1 MSEAR
6 PIADSKQIIDIA
18 HQVEHGDATALSQFF
33 SGMSRTEQLGYA
45 LQLQQIVAKDI
56 IRDPEI
62 AKTIQP
68 LIVNSF
74 QSAEYNVAV
83 LEIKSPASG
92 PVPLVPSIAL
102 YHSQFDV
109 QGNLTSESHAIN
121 QPDQQNSTP
130 LSHDQIVE
138 LTHQVEHY
146 IGAGVEAAFR
156 GRSFEDQIMYAQQ
169 ITAVNRE
176 DISRNKKIPQI
187 AEKDDLSRNLPSS
200 LEILVGSG
208 TVAKVYAAEFDAG
221 LKQISEAHLQR
232 PLF

>member
-1 MSEAR
+1 MSEPR
-6 PIADSKQIIDIA
+6 PIADSKQMIDIA

-45 LQLQQIVAKDI
+45 LQLQQIVARDI

-68 LIVNSF
+68 LKVNSF
-74 QSAEYNVAV
+74 QSAEYTVAGLGIV
-83 LEIKSPASG
+83 SPASG
-92 PVPLVPSIAL
+92 PVPLVPTVEL

-156 GRSFEDQIMYAQQ
+156 GRSFGDQIMYAQQ

-187 AEKDDLSRNLPSS
+187 TEKDYLSTNSPS
-200 LEILVGSG
+200 LLQIGVGSG
-208 TVAKVYAAEFDAG
+208 SVAKVYVAEFDG
-221 LKQISEAHLQR
+221 RLKQISESHLQR